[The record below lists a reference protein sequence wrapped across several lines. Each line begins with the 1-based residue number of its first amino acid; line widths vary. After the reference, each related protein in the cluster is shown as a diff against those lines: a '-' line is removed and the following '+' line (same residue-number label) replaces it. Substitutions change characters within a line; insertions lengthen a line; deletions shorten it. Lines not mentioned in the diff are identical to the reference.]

1 MLKVIRFHS
10 LFWKIFFSFW
20 LALILIVFLTA
31 LLTNYIITIDYQR
44 PWEPIVLSAQ
54 ASKAVEIY
62 EEDGK
67 ESLEKYFDDTKS
79 LLGMNIFLFD
89 ENNFEV
95 TGKAYTEDLLQV
107 LAMLEKTNEN
117 YVFMPGPGQIKSGAL
132 NYVTNDDRRYIFA
145 RYIDKH
151 LLPIKAM
158 NRRHFIK
165 LGLAP
170 TPPREMRLLFI
181 IVSILVTGLTS
192 YLLSVYLAS
201 PIQRLSAA
209 TKKLSAGD
217 LSVRVSTSVS
227 SRKDELGGLGKDFDQ
242 MASRLESLLSSQ
254 KRMLRDISH
263 ELRTPLARMQ
273 VALELARTK
282 SNDKTK
288 NEHDRIEYEAQR
300 LNHLIGQILE
310 LVRLEQRD
318 TSISFTNENVA
329 EIVRQIVKDAN
340 FEATKQNKGV
350 KLIKDESCYLEI
362 NSELLGS
369 AIENIVRNAVT
380 YTQENTNVEIA
391 IEKQIEDIEYVII
404 TIQDFGLGVPRE
416 SLIHLFEPFYKIRS
430 QEGVDSNGY
439 GIGLAI
445 AKSAVQLHGGL
456 MLANNGKESG
466 LIITIKLPISQP
478 M

>member
-1 MLKVIRFHS
+1 MLKVIQFHS

-20 LALILIVFLTA
+20 LALILIVFLTV

-44 PWEPIVLSAQ
+44 PWEPIVLAAQ
-54 ASKAVEIY
+54 AAKAVEIY
-62 EEDGK
+62 EADGK
-67 ESLEKYFDDTKS
+67 ESVEKYFDDTKN
-79 LLGMNIFLFD
+79 LLGVNIFLFD
-89 ENNFEV
+89 ENNVEV
-95 TGKAYTEDLLQV
+95 TGKAYTEDVREV
-107 LAMLEKTNEN
+107 LAMLEETNDN

-132 NYVTNDDRRYIFA
+132 NYVTNDGHRYIFA
-145 RYIDKH
+145 RHVDKH
-151 LLPIKAM
+151 LLPIKTM
-158 NRRHFIK
+158 NRSHFKK

-192 YLLSVYLAS
+192 YLLSVYLVS

-217 LSVRVSTSVS
+217 LSVRVSSTVS
-227 SRKDELGGLGKDFDQ
+227 LRKDELGRLGKDFDR
-242 MASRLESLLSSQ
+242 MASQLDTLLSSQ

-282 SNDKTK
+282 SKDITK
-288 NEHDRIEYEAQR
+288 DEHDRIEYEAQR

-310 LVRLEQRD
+310 LVRLEQRES
-318 TSISFTNENVA
+318 SISFTNENLT

-350 KLIKDESCYLEI
+350 KLIKDENCYLEI

-369 AIENIVRNAVT
+369 AIENIVRNAIT
-380 YTQENTNVEIA
+380 YTQENTNVEISVN
-391 IEKQIEDIEYVII
+391 KKIEDIEHIII
-404 TIQDFGLGVPRE
+404 TVQDFGPGVPKK
-416 SLIHLFEPFYKIRS
+416 SLKHIFEPFYKIGAR
-430 QEGVDSNGY
+430 EDVDSRGY

-445 AKSAVQLHGGL
+445 AKSAIQLHNGKIF
-456 MLANNGKESG
+456 ADNGKESG
-466 LIITIKLPISQP
+466 LVITIKLPTSQSL
-478 M
+478 